1 MELPVQPRH
10 ENFWILQQ
18 WIDQVTE
25 ALQPF
30 IPDHAQQ
37 FAQHLLAFLVSR
49 LSVAAYDRLVFGK
62 IAGPSQAQ
70 TQSSSGISSMQKFLS
85 YSSNVEVAFVLAN
98 HANKI

>member
-1 MELPVQPRH
+1 M
-10 ENFWILQQ
+10 
-18 WIDQVTE
+18 TE

-49 LSVAAYDRLVFGK
+49 LSVAAYDRLVFGE

-70 TQSSSGISSMQKFLS
+70 TQSSGISSMQKFLN
-85 YSSNVEVAFVLAN
+85 YTSNVEVAFVLAN